1 MKNNNEDIKMRW
13 RVHFEPIDIEGKDMD
28 DAIRKLDEGVYGS
41 PDIRKIFPIDKDGFP
56 VDMKV

>member
-1 MKNNNEDIKMRW
+1 MRW

-28 DAIRKLDEGVYGS
+28 EAIAKLDEGLYGS